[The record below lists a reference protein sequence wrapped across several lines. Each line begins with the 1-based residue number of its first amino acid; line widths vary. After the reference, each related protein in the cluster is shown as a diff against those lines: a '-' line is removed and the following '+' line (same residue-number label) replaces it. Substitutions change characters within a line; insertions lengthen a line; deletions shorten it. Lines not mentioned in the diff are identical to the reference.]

1 MISESKTRFSR
12 IDPQLKD
19 AGWAIVQPLQAIQ
32 EKGFFAVCEFET
44 ENGPAD
50 YALFIDG
57 VIVGLVEAKKL
68 SVGPQNVLVQAQ
80 RYARGVT
87 NSSFDFSGFKVPFVY
102 STNGEIIWFQ
112 DLREPHSYSRKT
124 AKFHTPQAL
133 QEMLLENKKIALEW
147 LEKNPNDHPRLRNY
161 QIAATKATEDAL
173 RKNKQNILIAMATG
187 TGKTYMAISEIYR
200 LMKSNYGKRILFL
213 VDRRSLV
220 AQAVRAFKTFEPEP
234 NKKFD
239 KIYEVYSQ
247 RMRRDDFD
255 EDFKFNPEQLPSS
268 YLEHPKTGHAFVYIS
283 TIQRMRI
290 NLFGKEGAF
299 EEETGEE
306 FEEDATK
313 LNIPI
318 NAFDIIIAD
327 ECHRGYTATE
337 ESKWRQV
344 LTHFDAIKIGLTATP
359 AAHTTA
365 YFGLPTF
372 TYDYEQAVK
381 DGFLV
386 DFEINKI
393 TSKVRMN
400 GIFLHENEKIGLIDT
415 ESGREQL
422 DQLED
427 EREFDTGKIEREITA
442 PDSNQ
447 KILQEIA
454 NYIKKQEQELGH
466 FPKTLIFAVNDLPHT
481 SHSDQIVRICR
492 ELFEKG
498 DEFVQK
504 ITGNPNVDKPIQK
517 IRQFR
522 NRPSPSIVVTVDM
535 LSTGVDI
542 PALENIVFLRPVK
555 SRILF
560 TQMMGRGTRKCD
572 EIHKT
577 HFTVFDCFNGELIEY
592 FNKVTDFT
600 QTAPDKPSRSLQ
612 EIVQAI
618 SNNQDR
624 KYNTTCLVK
633 RLQRISKNMS
643 SEAIP
648 LFEKFIEKGDIGKFA
663 NELTEKLD
671 KNFVQTIN
679 LLGNKQFQE
688 AVMNYPKAPKTF
700 IVAYETKDE
709 VSSEYVFKTL
719 DGKELRPADY
729 LKEFE
734 QFVKKNPEKIQAI
747 KILLERPKDWGT
759 EPLTELRKKLEQTPQ
774 RFTENNLR
782 RAYHNELAD
791 IISIIKHAA
800 KNKQLLTAEERV
812 GHALETVSKGKK
824 FTTEQ
829 EKWLELIKNH
839 LIENLAVDKKD
850 FQTIP
855 IFTRQGSWKTAN
867 HAFNEKLEPLLK
879 QINEAIAT

>member
-1 MISESKTRFSR
+1 MPSEANTRYTL
-12 IDPQLKD
+12 IDPKLKD
-19 AGWAIVQPLQAIQ
+19 AGWTIIKPLQSVP
-32 EKGFFAVCEFET
+32 EKGFFAVSELET

-50 YALFIDG
+50 YALVIDG
-57 VIVGLVEAKKL
+57 LIVGLVEAKKL
-68 SVGPQNVLVQAQ
+68 TVGPQNVLVQAQ
-80 RYARGVT
+80 RYARGVKQ
-87 NSSFDFSGFKVPFVY
+87 NYFDFSGFKVPLIY

-112 DLREPHSYSRKT
+112 DLREPNSYSRKV
-124 AKFHTPQAL
+124 ARFHTPQAI
-133 QEMLLENKKIALEW
+133 QEMLIENPKIALEW
-147 LEKNPNDHPRLRNY
+147 LEKNPNDHPRLRPY
-161 QIAATKATEDAL
+161 QIAATKAVEDAL
-173 RKNKQNILIAMATG
+173 RKNKQNMLIAMATG
-187 TGKTYMAISEIYR
+187 TGKTYMAISQIYR
-200 LMKSNYGKRILFL
+200 LIKSNYGKRILFL

-247 RMRRDDFD
+247 RMRKDDFD
-255 EDFKFNPEQLPSS
+255 EDFKFNPEELPTT
-268 YLEHPKTGHAFVYIS
+268 YLEHPKTGLAYVYVS

-290 NLFGKEGAF
+290 NLFGKESGF
-299 EEETGEE
+299 EEEPNEE
-306 FEEDATK
+306 VEEDAIK

-344 LTHFDAIKIGLTATP
+344 LTHFDAKKIGLTATP

-381 DGFLV
+381 DGYLV
-386 DFEINKI
+386 DFEITKI
-393 TSKVRMN
+393 ASKVRMN

-415 ESGREQL
+415 ESGREKL

-427 EREFDTGKIEREITA
+427 ERQFDTGKIEREITA

-447 KILQEIA
+447 KILEEVA
-454 NYIKKQEQELGH
+454 VYIKKQEKELGH

-481 SHSDQIVRICR
+481 SHSDQIIRICR
-492 ELFEKG
+492 ELFGKG
-498 DEFVQK
+498 DQFVQK
-504 ITGNPNVDKPIQK
+504 ITGTVDRPLKE
-517 IRQFR
+517 IRKFR
-522 NRPSPSIVVTVDM
+522 NRQEPGIAITVDM

-542 PALENIVFLRPVK
+542 PALENIVFMRPVK

-560 TQMMGRGTRKCD
+560 TQMMGRGTRKCE

-600 QTAPDKPSRSLQ
+600 QTAPDKPSRTLQ

-648 LFEKFIEKGDIGKFA
+648 LFEKFVKNGDIGRFA
-663 NELTEKLD
+663 NELPEKLD
-671 KNFVQTIN
+671 KNFVQTIGSELCA
-679 LLGNKQFQE
+679 LL
-688 AVMNYPKAPKTF
+688 
-700 IVAYETKDE
+700 
-709 VSSEYVFKTL
+709 
-719 DGKELRPADY
+719 
-729 LKEFE
+729 
-734 QFVKKNPEKIQAI
+734 
-747 KILLERPKDWGT
+747 LL
-759 EPLTELRKKLEQTPQ
+759 
-774 RFTENNLR
+774 
-782 RAYHNELAD
+782 
-791 IISIIKHAA
+791 S
-800 KNKQLLTAEERV
+800 
-812 GHALETVSKGKK
+812 
-824 FTTEQ
+824 
-829 EKWLELIKNH
+829 
-839 LIENLAVDKKD
+839 
-850 FQTIP
+850 
-855 IFTRQGSWKTAN
+855 
-867 HAFNEKLEPLLK
+867 
-879 QINEAIAT
+879 